1 VCNEQQETKLQEQ
14 HVKDFTALLPGYDAH
29 WSCSTK
35 KKGYAGSVVFTA
47 KTDSS
52 IAAAAA
58 AAAEATK
65 AAGGKQ
71 AKLTTFFAAKPKAA
85 AAAASTASSDAV
97 AVTGGSGLP
106 VMSVRHGIGNDEEHG
121 GEGRAI
127 TIEYSKVSHF
137 ALYIYFKQCTCIS
150 HQHILKR
157 QCCFQCRQHLQAMC
171 LRT

>member
-1 VCNEQQETKLQEQ
+1 
-14 HVKDFTALLPGYDAH
+14 VKDFAALLPGYDAH

-52 IAAAAA
+52 IAVAAA

-71 AKLTTFFAAKPKAA
+71 AKLTTFFAAKPKPAA
-85 AAAASTASSDAV
+85 AAAAAAAAYAAAASASDAAAV

-106 VMSVRHGIGNDEEHG
+106 VLSVRHGIGNDEEHG

-127 TIEYSKVSHF
+127 TIEYSKVSQS
-137 ALYIYFKQCTCIS
+137 AVET
-150 HQHILKR
+150 
-157 QCCFQCRQHLQAMC
+157 
-171 LRT
+171 

>member
-1 VCNEQQETKLQEQ
+1 
-14 HVKDFTALLPGYDAH
+14 VKDFTALLPGYDAH

-85 AAAASTASSDAV
+85 AAAAAAAASASDATAV

-106 VMSVRHGIGNDEEHG
+106 VMNVRHGIGNDEEHG

-127 TIEYSKVSHF
+127 TIEYSKVSQSTVSTS
-137 ALYIYFKQCTCIS
+137 LL
-150 HQHILKR
+150 QHDSVL
-157 QCCFQCRQHLQAMC
+157 
-171 LRT
+171 